1 MESEKGNLSAGEEG
15 FSAVKDEHRL
25 NITLATNAVG
35 WNTTVNG
42 QLIIELAKDP
52 RVKISG
58 LVPSSPQ
65 EQKEQAKE
73 LNIELVD
80 AKKLIGY
87 SPKELLAFPPDSLDI
102 DVLIIHSYGRDLG
115 RQAQVVQESKKCK
128 WLHVLHTISEE
139 LEKYMDKEASGPR
152 STEPD
157 SEHQVQLALCQQA
170 DIVIAIGPKVA
181 DAFRS
186 ALRYCGKHKDVIDL
200 TPGIIQELIDVRPF
214 HEDGEVFRM
223 CISATYLDKY
233 FKVKGCDI
241 AAKAISLLQDTS
253 YHIIFIVTLSDDVKA
268 LRNCLRGEGLKL
280 HQFTVR
286 PFHSDLENWRK
297 LLCEVNLMIMPS
309 RTEGFG
315 TSSLRAISADL
326 PVLVSGN
333 SGLGMAMKKLPSG
346 KKHIVDSDD
355 PQMWADRIAQVRAK
369 DAKSQSLEA
378 KQLRREYMERFSWK
392 AQCSDLVDKMI
403 MMFPNKQEDQKRCV
417 EHTEESEQV
426 KSPEPQM
433 EHFETERV
441 VYEEVIDFIKRGTQE
456 LGLAD
461 KNLSKVEKS
470 GFDQADGAGVSLDC
484 VGDTRSC
491 TDQMRS
497 TRLTTNIIDIPYT
510 INSKICLKLNVK
522 DHMFYRDF
530 RLLGEKM
537 GYGKDVTRNLEQN
550 NVNPTNELLQMWS
563 VKPEAT
569 VGNLIGLLKEEDLER
584 MDVAAV
590 LEDWVQRKGSK

>member
-1 MESEKGNLSAGEEG
+1 M
-15 FSAVKDEHRL
+15 KDEHRL
-25 NITLATNAVG
+25 DITLATNAVG

-42 QLIIELAKDP
+42 QLIIELAKNP
-52 RVKISG
+52 RVKVSG
-58 LVPSSPQ
+58 LVPSSTQ
-65 EQKEQAKE
+65 EQKEQAKK

-87 SPKELLAFPPDSLDI
+87 SSKELLAFPPESLDI

-253 YHIIFIVTLSDDVKA
+253 YYLIFIVTLADDVEA
-268 LRNCLRGEGLKL
+268 LKNCLLSEGLKL

-286 PFHSDLENWRK
+286 PFHSNLENWRK

-315 TSSLRAISADL
+315 TSNLRAISADL

-333 SGLGMAMKKLPSG
+333 SGLGMALKKLPSG
-346 KKHIVDSDD
+346 KNHIVDSDD
-355 PQMWADRIAQVRAK
+355 PQVWAERIAQVRAK
-369 DAKSQSLEA
+369 DARSQSLEA

-392 AQCSDLVDKMI
+392 DQCSDLVDKMI
-403 MMFPNKQEDQKRCV
+403 MMFPN
-417 EHTEESEQV
+417 EQG
-426 KSPEPQM
+426 
-433 EHFETERV
+433 R
-441 VYEEVIDFIKRGTQE
+441 
-456 LGLAD
+456 
-461 KNLSKVEKS
+461 LS
-470 GFDQADGAGVSLDC
+470 
-484 VGDTRSC
+484 
-491 TDQMRS
+491 
-497 TRLTTNIIDIPYT
+497 
-510 INSKICLKLNVK
+510 LK
-522 DHMFYRDF
+522 
-530 RLLGEKM
+530 
-537 GYGKDVTRNLEQN
+537 
-550 NVNPTNELLQMWS
+550 
-563 VKPEAT
+563 
-569 VGNLIGLLKEEDLER
+569 
-584 MDVAAV
+584 
-590 LEDWVQRKGSK
+590 